1 MIQVMKWHVEKHVDN
16 LSYMRYLVDSRVW
29 KELDNNHCW
38 FSQDLRN
45 VSLGLMSDS
54 DKFNS

>member
-1 MIQVMKWHVEKHVDN
+1 MKWHVEKHVDN

-54 DKFNS
+54 DRFNS